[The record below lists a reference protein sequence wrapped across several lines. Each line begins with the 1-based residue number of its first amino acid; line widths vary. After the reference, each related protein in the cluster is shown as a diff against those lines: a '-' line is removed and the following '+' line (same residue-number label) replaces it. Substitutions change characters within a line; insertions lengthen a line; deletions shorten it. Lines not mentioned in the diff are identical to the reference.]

1 MTDPLD
7 APDDALARRLRDDPE
22 AARRLEELRRTAYG
36 RDGSTAPLVEVPAA
50 LRARTGYEELE
61 LPAPI
66 VALLAEEARL
76 VDEGAALLAAERRV
90 VAAADAA
97 HASDASDP
105 SDDDRTTDDPV
116 PAPSRRR
123 ALRPG
128 PLAGLVAG
136 VLVLAGLGVASAAG
150 AFDADRTVASPPTSE
165 DVGSAVASTATPRGQ
180 AMGTPDG
187 RRGSA
192 VPDFTADP
200 PVRIPPT
207 DAEVAEDLRVRAD
220 QAWEYVL
227 EQQPA
232 AVRPDVGTER
242 VIDDEED
249 YAEQQVACLRDAGVS
264 AYMVGQDGVSITDGD
279 PVAVYTCAVRFPLR
293 DAGPRTDAELAYIHD
308 YYLAFLIPCYA
319 AEGRPYVGEIPAVD
333 DFIAEVRAERPW
345 TPFPDAMDERLAA
358 ACPVL
363 PAAYR

>member
-7 APDDALARRLRDDPE
+7 VPDDALARRLRDDPL
-22 AARRLEELRRTAYG
+22 AARRLEELRRAAYG
-36 RDGSTAPLVEVPAA
+36 RDGSTAPLVEVPAD
-50 LRARTGYEELE
+50 LRARTGYEEVE
-61 LPAPI
+61 LPAPL

-76 VDEGAALLAAERRV
+76 VDEGAALLAAERPV
-90 VAAADAA
+90 VAVADVP
-97 HASDASDP
+97 DA
-105 SDDDRTTDDPV
+105 SDDDRPTDAPS

-123 ALRPG
+123 ALRRG

-150 AFDADRTVASPPTSE
+150 AFDADRTTASPSTSE

-192 VPDFTADP
+192 VPDFTADS
-200 PVRIPPT
+200 PVRVPPT
-207 DAEVAEDLRVRAD
+207 DAEVADDLRVRAD

-232 AVRPDVGTER
+232 AVRPDVRTER
-242 VIDDEED
+242 VVDEAD
-249 YAEQQVACLRDAGVS
+249 YVEQQVACPRAAGITASAIGEDSYSLTDA
-264 AYMVGQDGVSITDGD
+264 D
-279 PVAVYTCAVRFPLR
+279 PVTVYTCQVRFPQR